1 MIIPGPYQ
9 YLGAFAAAFAAGVVS
24 AVAVMTA
31 IRLKPAKA
39 N

>member
-9 YLGAFAAAFAAGVVS
+9 YLGAFAIAFTAGVAS
-24 AVAVMTA
+24 AVAVITA
-31 IRLKPAKA
+31 IRLKPVKS